1 MTPLPRTTAS
11 GSLSPDAAEPPERP
25 TLSRR
30 LHHWA
35 FHQPSARG
43 RIGIALRTVARV
55 LLIMYA
61 EFFRTHITIRASA
74 LTFSIILSLVPMLAL
89 STSILKGLGNDDRL
103 RQAAI
108 RLIDQLEPAAGIPSQ
123 QPATETDA
131 VANPGEASIPSDSP
145 ARRPANSLTAHL
157 HQAVDVIFDYV
168 ARTNF
173 AALGLVGVLGLI
185 VVVLLV
191 LSSIEDA
198 MNAIWHTRKG
208 RSILRKLMD
217 YLALL
222 ILLPISIN
230 IALAAEAVLASERIM
245 ERISLIVPTAWI
257 AALLIKVVPFLFVVL
272 TLMFLYLFFPH
283 VRVKTGVAF
292 IGAVFAAVCWFIMQ
306 KFYIVLQVG
315 VANYN
320 AIYGSFATVPL
331 FLVWLQIGWTFILL
345 GALLAY
351 AIQHH
356 SQYDFLG
363 TPQSPQR
370 RLQTAFDILKLV
382 YADFAA
388 RSPTTTALL
397 QERIPQT
404 RLADIET
411 VVRILIRGQILGIR
425 YESDDDLLLPLTPA
439 ENLKGREIV
448 ELILGCEQLPT
459 EGGRLA
465 GHAVAAAGRAMTDQ
479 PVFAPPS
486 PQERHEQGI
495 EPDHS

>member
-1 MTPLPRTTAS
+1 MTPLPRKTVS
-11 GSLSPDAAEPPERP
+11 GSLSPDPAESPERL

-35 FHQPSARG
+35 FRQPSTSS
-43 RIGIALRTVARV
+43 RIDQTLRTAARI

-108 RLIDQLEPAAGIPSQ
+108 RLIDQLEPAADIPVQ
-123 QPATETDA
+123 QPATETGA
-131 VANPGEASIPSDSP
+131 AAPGEAVTPPDPP
-145 ARRPANSLTAHL
+145 AHRPANALTAHL
-157 HQAVDVIFDYV
+157 HQAVDAIFAYV

-245 ERISLIVPTAWI
+245 ERISLIVPTAWV
-257 AALLIKVVPFLFVVL
+257 AALLIKFVPFLFVVL

-283 VRVKTGVAF
+283 VRVKTGPAF
-292 IGAVFAAVCWFIMQ
+292 IGAVFAAACWFIVQ
-306 KFYIVLQVG
+306 KLYFVLQVG

-351 AIQHH
+351 AMQHH

-363 TPQSPQR
+363 APQSPQR
-370 RLQTAFDILKLV
+370 QLQTAFDILQLV
-382 YADFAA
+382 YANFAA
-388 RSPTTTALL
+388 RSPTTTPLL

-411 VVRILIRGQILGIR
+411 VVRILISGQILCVREENG
-425 YESDDDLLLPLTPA
+425 DDLLLPLTPA
-439 ENLKGREIV
+439 ENLNGREIV

-459 EGGRLA
+459 EGGHLA
-465 GHAVAAAGRAMTDQ
+465 GYAIAAAGGALTDH

-486 PQERHEQGI
+486 PQERHGQGI
-495 EPDHS
+495 EPDPS